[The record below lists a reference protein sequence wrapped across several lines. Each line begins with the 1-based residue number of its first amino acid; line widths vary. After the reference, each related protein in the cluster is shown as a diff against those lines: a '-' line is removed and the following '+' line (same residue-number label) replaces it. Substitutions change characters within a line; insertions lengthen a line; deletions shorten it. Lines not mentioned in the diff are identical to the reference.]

1 MTFTELELSLL
12 LAVGVLLYLYLDLL
26 RTFKEA
32 RHRVT
37 QLVSAVADKRVA
49 IRRAN
54 DGTVDFVPLTRS

>member
-37 QLVSAVADKRVA
+37 QDRKSVV
-49 IRRAN
+49 
-54 DGTVDFVPLTRS
+54 

>member
-1 MTFTELELSLL
+1 MTFTELELVLMLSTS
-12 LAVGVLLYLYLDLL
+12 VLLYLYLDLV

-32 RHRVT
+32 KHRVT